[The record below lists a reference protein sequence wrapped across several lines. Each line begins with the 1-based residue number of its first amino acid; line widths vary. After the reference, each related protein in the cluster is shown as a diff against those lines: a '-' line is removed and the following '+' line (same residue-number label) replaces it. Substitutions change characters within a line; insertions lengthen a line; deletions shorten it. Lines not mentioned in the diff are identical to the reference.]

1 MNDIVPEPDKSAS
14 ATAKICPLLDRA
26 CLRDRCQLWVR
37 DWHEERNRYHV
48 DCAIALIAVGVN
60 DESLFRQKHKKT
72 IS

>member
-1 MNDIVPEPDKSAS
+1 MDDIVPDLDTSAT

-37 DWHEERNRYHV
+37 NWHEERNRYHV

-60 DESLFRQKHKKT
+60 DESLVRLRNKKT